1 MNMNSTELLLQQ
13 LLGANDAQR
22 SAAEQQV
29 TEMQNQ
35 PEVYLSN
42 LIGVLLILGVDQP
55 IGSSFI
61 FPFFCSKSSQHFN
74 TPEIKYF

>member
-1 MNMNSTELLLQQ
+1 MNANNTELLLQQ
-13 LLGANDAQR
+13 LLDANDAQR

-42 LIGVLLILGVDQP
+42 LIGVFL
-55 IGSSFI
+55 
-61 FPFFCSKSSQHFN
+61 FFR
-74 TPEIKYF
+74 ID